1 VSEENP
7 FADFEAN
14 LREVDPELD
23 GLEPPTSSECI
34 DAVETQL
41 DVKLPPSFALWL
53 QRYNGG
59 TLYNTTIYGVEADDD
74 FDLAEV
80 NLRDREEGL
89 PTHLVAFANALS
101 GDVYCFDT
109 SLADEKGEAPV
120 FLLDPEEG
128 TLASVAASF
137 RSWLER
143 LPRLEAELAEVR
155 GPQPMTIEEWE
166 QFLTRERAKLRRLSN
181 TPAKQL
187 TMPDPEKVRA
197 ELGGKIPVDPRHL
210 KSRD

>member
-1 VSEENP
+1 MSDEHP
-7 FADFEAN
+7 FANFEAN

-23 GLEPPTSSECI
+23 GLEPPTTPELI

-53 QRYNGG
+53 RHYNGG
-59 TLYNTTIYGVEADDD
+59 TLYNTTIYGVEAEDD

-109 SLADEKGEAPV
+109 SLADDSGESPV

-155 GPQPMTIEEWE
+155 GPQPMTIDEWE
-166 QFLTRERAKLRRLSN
+166 EFLTRERAKLRRLSE
-181 TPAKQL
+181 TPAHKL